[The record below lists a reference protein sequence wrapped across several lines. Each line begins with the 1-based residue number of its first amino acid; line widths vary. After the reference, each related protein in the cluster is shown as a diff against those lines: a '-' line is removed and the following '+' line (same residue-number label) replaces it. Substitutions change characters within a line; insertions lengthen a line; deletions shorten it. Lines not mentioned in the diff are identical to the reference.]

1 MINIMGSVSINFG
14 TNLMKLS
21 HNDRDRRAKE
31 EALRELKEAGVST
44 DTGVY
49 DHTSG
54 ILYRTI

>member
-44 DTGVY
+44 DTA
-49 DHTSG
+49 S
-54 ILYRTI
+54 